1 MEKDSLSKRM
11 ISEWG
16 YPEKQVES
24 TLKKLEAMHPALI
37 KSFEQYLRSG
47 EFPLEPVYFG
57 LDPRV
62 INENYVFEPPA
73 VFMLMDWI
81 QRDPQNA
88 LDALVD
94 EYRKPLPPSFKPAEL
109 YEVLKKQNKSDE

>member
-1 MEKDSLSKRM
+1 MDKNGLTKRM
-11 ISEWG
+11 ITEWG

-24 TLKKLEAMHPALI
+24 TLKKLEAMAPALI
-37 KSFEQYLRSG
+37 KSFEQYLDSG
-47 EFPLEPVYFG
+47 EFPQEPVYFG

-81 QRDPQNA
+81 RCDPQAA
-88 LDALVD
+88 LDALVE
-94 EYRKPLPPSFKPAEL
+94 EYRKPLPASFKPAEL
-109 YEVLKKQNKSDE
+109 YEVIRKQEKTNE